1 MAIAKRPYLHTALP
15 LARYY
20 RVLGLVWG
28 PTLVLSCIV
37 RDNAQLGQKPSFLPS
52 PGCVFFLA
60 LPNN

>member
-20 RVLGLVWG
+20 CVLGLVWG

-52 PGCVFFLA
+52 PGCAFFSRFA
-60 LPNN
+60 